1 MQLKF
6 SLQQMENAARQ
17 FWQVA
22 GEWKVFAFHGAMASG
37 KTTIINAICRYLGV
51 RDVVGSPTYSI
62 INEYT
67 FLKNGE
73 SRVLYH
79 MDLYRLENETEVIQ
93 AGVEDCLSSGEL
105 CMVEWPERSP
115 GSFDAS
121 TVHIYISILSETERC
136 IEIRLPAAVS
146 S

>member
-6 SLQQMENAARQ
+6 SLHQMENAARQ
-17 FWQVA
+17 FWHLA
-22 GEWKVFAFHGAMASG
+22 GDWKIFAFHGPMASG
-37 KTTIINAICRYLGV
+37 KTTIITALCRYMGV
-51 RDVVGSPTYSI
+51 RDVIGSPTYSI

-67 FLKNGE
+67 FLQNGM

-79 MDLYRLENETEVIQ
+79 MDLYRLENEAEVIQ
-93 AGVEDCLSSGEL
+93 AGVEDCLSSGAL

-121 TVHIYISILSETERC
+121 TVHIHISILSETERC
-136 IEIRLPAAVS
+136 IEIRLPAVVS